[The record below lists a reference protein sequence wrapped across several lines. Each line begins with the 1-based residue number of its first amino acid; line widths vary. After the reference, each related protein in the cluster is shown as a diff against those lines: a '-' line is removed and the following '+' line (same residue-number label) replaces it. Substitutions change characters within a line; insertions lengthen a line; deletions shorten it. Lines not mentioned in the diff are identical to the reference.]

1 MRTCH
6 DALLMTHTHSQIRRD
21 QAIEMLS
28 DEGLDAVVQQIEVE
42 AEEAKTASQGASKEP
57 TP

>member
-1 MRTCH
+1 
-6 DALLMTHTHSQIRRD
+6 
-21 QAIEMLS
+21 MLS
-28 DEGLDAVVQQIEVE
+28 EEGLDAVVQQIEVE